1 MKSKFNNYPLYI
13 FFGLLYNVSVTGSE
27 IVKSKKSKRI
37 FTIVFMVIVLFVA
50 VKVYVDF
57 KSDIAAYEKRIA
69 DLEQKLDEQEQY
81 KKELDNTEDVYSS
94 QEAVEQ
100 IARDTLGL
108 VKSDEK
114 FFKNYNDNQ

>member
-1 MKSKFNNYPLYI
+1 MT
-13 FFGLLYNVSVTGSE
+13 V
-27 IVKSKKSKRI
+27 
-37 FTIVFMVIVLFVA
+37 VLIVA

-57 KSDIAAYEKRIA
+57 RNDIATYEKRIA
-69 DLEQKLDEQEQY
+69 DLEQKLNEQEQY
-81 KKELDNTEDVYSS
+81 KKELDSTEDVYSS
-94 QEAVEQ
+94 QESVEQ